1 MLGFTPAS
9 PGASRPHPYT
19 VRSGDTLWSIAARHY
34 PNSDP
39 REAVYRIEQANHLG
53 QAGLVAGE
61 TDSAAMSECTVDF
74 AGTSGVS
81 AIIRPRIRLPAAPR
95 LRVVGEDERWER
107 CSGSRRFWP
116 VHAS

>member
-1 MLGFTPAS
+1 MFAILEHMFASPYTRRRFTAISAALLAAAVLMLGFTPSS

-39 REAVYRIEQANHLG
+39 RQAVYNIEHANHLG

-61 TDSAAMSECTVDF
+61 
-74 AGTSGVS
+74 
-81 AIIRPRIRLPAAPR
+81 RILLP
-95 LRVVGEDERWER
+95 
-107 CSGSRRFWP
+107 
-116 VHAS
+116 